1 MSIISSIKQEIAE
14 SLLDAIIKIKYE
26 STLEE
31 CTNSI
36 IPAKPEFGDLST
48 NICFTLAKKYSKNP
62 AELAQEIAKKMK
74 CSKKLVKEV
83 KVIGPYINFI
93 FSDSFILSVFADVLD
108 KKENYGKSESKGKKA
123 IVEYPSVNPNKP
135 WHIGHLR
142 NALLGNSISNIL
154 EFNGYTVER
163 ENFINDLGLQVAQS
177 IWGYLT
183 LPRTEE
189 QEKEKFD
196 LLIGKQYVEI
206 SKDPAKIETEVRRLM
221 KKLDER
227 DPVSSKTARNICERV
242 VRAQLQTA
250 FNYEIYEDVLL
261 WESDLI
267 GFRLYDSIFSKM
279 LKSGIFVKETEG
291 EKKGCVV
298 VKLDESEFPSLK
310 SDEKVIVRSDGVP
323 TYTAKDIALA
333 MWKFG
338 LAEGNM
344 KYSVFEKQPNKKSL
358 YSTDING
365 RDVKGFGKG
374 DIVVNIIGVEQT
386 YLQDL
391 IRYVLRKMGY
401 EAQANNYIHVAYEH
415 VTLPEVAFSGREGT
429 WLGYSADDLFAEG
442 MKRSLAEIEK
452 RIEKSGINE
461 KEKEKIA
468 KQIVNAAIKF
478 SFLRISPNKRV
489 TFEWDKA
496 ISFEGDTGPYLQYAG
511 VRAKRIIEKSN
522 VKPSIKPS
530 YAKNYSLNDSE
541 RQLAK
546 TILEFESVVEKAA
559 SSYQPNVIAEYSLRL
574 ADAFSRFYESTPVL
588 KSSEEEQRIRLG
600 MTQATLYVLS
610 SSLALL
616 GISLPEKM

>member
-1 MSIISSIKQEIAE
+1 METVNSLKHEIAE
-14 SLLDAIIKIKYE
+14 NLFDALAKLKYE
-26 STLEE
+26 VTREE
-31 CTNSI
+31 CLNSI

-48 NICFTLAKKYSKNP
+48 NIAFLLAKKRAKNP
-62 AELAQEIAKKMK
+62 AEVAQEISKKLK
-74 CSKKLVKEV
+74 CSKKLIKEV
-83 KVIGPYINFI
+83 RVAGPYINFI
-93 FSDSFILSVFADVLD
+93 FSDSFVFSVFSDVLD
-108 KKENYGKSESKGKKA
+108 KKEVYGKWENKGKKA
-123 IVEYPSVNPNKP
+123 IIEYPSVNPNKP

-154 EFNGYTVER
+154 EFNGYSVER

-183 LPRTEE
+183 LPRSAED
-189 QEKEKFD
+189 EKEKFD

-206 SKDPAKIETEVRRLM
+206 SKDPSKIETEVRRLM

-242 VRAQLQTA
+242 VKAQLQTS

-267 GFRLYDSIFSKM
+267 GFKLYDSIFSKM

-291 EKKGCVV
+291 EKKGCIV
-298 VKLDESEFPSLK
+298 VKLDEKEFPSLK

-338 LAEGNM
+338 LAEGNL
-344 KYSVFEKQPNKKSL
+344 KFSVFEKQPNKKSL
-358 YSTDING
+358 YSTDMNG

-374 DIVVNIIGVEQT
+374 DIVVNVIGVEQT

-391 IRYVLRKMGY
+391 IRYVIRKMGY
-401 EAQANNYIHVAYEH
+401 EEQANNYIHVAYEH
-415 VTLPEVAFSGREGT
+415 VTLPEAAFSGREGT

-442 MKRSLAEIEK
+442 MKRALEEIGK
-452 RIEKSGINE
+452 RVDKSGIQE

-468 KQIVNAAIKF
+468 RQIVNAAIKF
-478 SFLRISPNKRV
+478 SFLRVSPNKKV
-489 TFEWDKA
+489 TFEWGRA
-496 ISFEGDTGPYLQYAG
+496 LSFEGDSGPYLQYAG
-511 VRAKRIIEKSN
+511 VRAKKILEKSET
-522 VKPSIKPS
+522 KPSIKISSAKS
-530 YAKNYSLNDSE
+530 YQLNESE

-546 TILEFESVVEKAA
+546 TILEFETIVEKAA
-559 SSYQPNVIAEYSLRL
+559 LTYQPNLIAEYSLRL
-574 ADAFSRFYESTPVL
+574 ADAFNRFYESTPVL
-588 KSSEEEQRIRLG
+588 KSSEEEQKIRLAI
-600 MTQATLYVLS
+600 TQAALYVLS

-616 GISLPEKM
+616 GISIPDKM